1 MLLIGL
7 IGLVVLIIVDR
18 ASSDLQ
24 FFTIRGESG
33 PSPLSLA
40 DQEFN
45 AKFAAEQG
53 MKKLL
58 RDPESAQFRNETCTT
73 NRMAVTPYAAK

>member
-1 MLLIGL
+1 
-7 IGLVVLIIVDR
+7 
-18 ASSDLQ
+18 
-24 FFTIRGESG
+24 
-33 PSPLSLA
+33 LA